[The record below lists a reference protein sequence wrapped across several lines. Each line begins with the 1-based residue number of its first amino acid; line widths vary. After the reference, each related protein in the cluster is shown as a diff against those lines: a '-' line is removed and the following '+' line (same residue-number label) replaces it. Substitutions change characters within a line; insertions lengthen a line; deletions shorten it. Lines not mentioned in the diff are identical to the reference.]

1 MFRRLAAAALVVA
14 LGASAPAA
22 AWSQGASPPA
32 RPQAASPS
40 PKALELVQRLLKA
53 TGAENQADLLTQAII
68 TQMAAS
74 SNLNLSDEERV
85 AVAHIVRDV
94 MREEVTPKLMARMT
108 PVYAR
113 TFTEAELE
121 AMVVFY
127 ESPVG
132 QAAITRIPQLMQES
146 IAITEELMPPA
157 QGEILR
163 RLCDR
168 FGCDADSR
176 PTPS

>member
-1 MFRRLAAAALVVA
+1 
-14 LGASAPAA
+14 
-22 AWSQGASPPA
+22 
-32 RPQAASPS
+32 
-40 PKALELVQRLLKA
+40 
-53 TGAENQADLLTQAII
+53 
-68 TQMAAS
+68 
-74 SNLNLSDEERV
+74 
-85 AVAHIVRDV
+85 
-94 MREEVTPKLMARMT
+94 
-108 PVYAR
+108 
-113 TFTEAELE
+113 
-121 AMVVFY
+121 MVVFY